1 MTDQVG
7 RVGSPDLTGR
17 VEKSGPGDLEKADD
31 ADQPGEGW
39 ATKDLRKA
47 ADRIP
52 SAAWLVML
60 LTMAERFS
68 FYGMTTPF
76 MNFMQNSRGNSLR
89 PGALGWG
96 QSKASQVSN
105 VFNIISWL
113 TPMASGI
120 AADKGLGRYRTL
132 CVTFVVYLA
141 GTVLLFVSS
150 FESLARYSAGLFI
163 ASLVLIALGMSGTNG
178 LMAAF
183 VGDQYTTEDG
193 AVITTYSG
201 ERIIVDRALTLESIY
216 NYYYWCVNVGGLSGL
231 ATTALELHVGFWAA
245 YLLPLCALSVSAAM
259 LVFGHGRLV
268 LAPTQSSAIPD
279 AGRAIWLAVRNGFS
293 LDKARP
299 AHQQLKHSRK
309 VPWTES
315 FIDELQTAMVACRML
330 FAVWPI
336 LHLCR
341 GQINNNLISQAAQMD
356 TSGIPNDMMYNANPI
371 IIIILMPLV
380 DRFLYPWV
388 RRSGFVLT
396 ATTRLTAGFA
406 LEALAMAMAAVV
418 QKLVYISPPCYNA
431 PLSCVASNAGTIP
444 NAVSV
449 FVQLPVYLLEAMS
462 EILSSPAGW
471 ELAFSMA
478 PSSMKSVMQSV
489 FMTTGAVGAG
499 LSIAISPMY
508 KDPEMLFVW
517 ASLAVIM
524 AIATII
530 FYAIWGRKLYKNE

>member
-1 MTDQVG
+1 MTDQVSRADG
-7 RVGSPDLTGR
+7 PDLTGPL
-17 VEKSGPGDLEKADD
+17 EKPGPGDLEKADD
-31 ADQPGEGW
+31 DAGQSDESP
-39 ATKDLRKA
+39 ATKDLPRV

-52 SAAWLVML
+52 NAAWLVML

-76 MNFMQNSRGNSLR
+76 MNYMQNGRGDPLR

-96 QSKASQVSN
+96 QSRASQVSN

-120 AADKGLGRYRTL
+120 VADKGLGRYRTL

-150 FESLARYSAGLFI
+150 LDSLARYSAGLFI
-163 ASLVLIALGMSGTNG
+163 ASLVLIALGMSGANG

-193 AVITTYSG
+193 AVVTTRSG
-201 ERIIVDRALTLESIY
+201 DRVVVDRALTLESIY
-216 NYYYWCVNVGGLSGL
+216 NYYYWCINVGGLSGL

-245 YLLPLCALSVSAAM
+245 YLLPLCALSVSAAV
-259 LVFGHGRLV
+259 LVLGRGRLV
-268 LAPTQSSAIPD
+268 LAPTQSSALPD
-279 AGRAIWLAVRNGFS
+279 ARRALWLAVRGGFS

-299 AHQQLKHSRK
+299 AHQQLQHSRK
-309 VPWTES
+309 VPWTDD
-315 FIDELQTAMVACRML
+315 FVDELQTAMVACRMI
-330 FAVWPI
+330 FAVWPV

-356 TSGIPNDMMYNANPI
+356 TSSIPNDMMYNANPV

-380 DRFLYPWV
+380 DRFLFPWL
-388 RRSGFVLT
+388 RRSGFPLT

-418 QKLVYISPPCYNA
+418 QKLVYISPPCYDA
-431 PLSCVASNAGTIP
+431 PLRCAASNAGAIP

-478 PSSMKSVMQSV
+478 PGSMKSVMQSV

-499 LSIAISPMY
+499 LSIAISPLY

-517 ASLAVIM
+517 ASLAIVM
-524 AIATII
+524 AIATGM
-530 FYAIWGRKLYKNE
+530 FYAVWGRKLR

>member
-7 RVGSPDLTGR
+7 RAGSPDLTGPL
-17 VEKSGPGDLEKADD
+17 ENSDLGDLEKADD
-31 ADQPGEGW
+31 AGQTDKSRV
-39 ATKDLRKA
+39 TKDLRRK

-68 FYGMTTPF
+68 FYGMTAPF
-76 MNFMQNSRGNSLR
+76 MNFMQNSRGDPLR

-96 QSKASQVSN
+96 QSRASQVSN

-120 AADKGLGRYRTL
+120 VADQRLGRYRTL
-132 CVTFVVYLA
+132 CVTFAVYLA

-150 FESLARYSAGLFI
+150 FEFLARYSAGLFI
-163 ASLVLIALGMSGTNG
+163 ASLVLIAVGMSGANG

-193 AVITTYSG
+193 AVVTTRSG

-216 NYYYWCVNVGGLSGL
+216 NYYYWCINIGGLSGL

-245 YLLPLCALSVSAAM
+245 YLLPFCALSVSAVV
-259 LVFGHGRLV
+259 LVFGRGRLV

-279 AGRAIWLAVRNGFS
+279 ACRAIWLAVSGGFS

-299 AHQQLKHSRK
+299 AHQQLQHLRK
-309 VPWTES
+309 VPWTET

-330 FAVWPI
+330 FAVWPV

-341 GQINNNLISQAAQMD
+341 GQINTNLISQAAQMN
-356 TSGIPNDMMYNANPI
+356 TSNIPNDMMYNANPI

-380 DRFLYPWV
+380 DRFLFPWL
-388 RRSGFVLT
+388 RRSGFALT
-396 ATTRLTAGFA
+396 AATRLTAGFA
-406 LEALAMAMAAVV
+406 LEALAMAMAAIV
-418 QKLVYISPPCYNA
+418 QKLVYISPPCYDT
-431 PLSCVASNAGTIP
+431 PLRCVASNGGSIP

-449 FVQLPVYLLEAMS
+449 FVQIPVYLLEAMS

-471 ELAFSMA
+471 ELVFNMA
-478 PSSMKSVMQSV
+478 PGSMKSVMQSV

-499 LSIAISPMY
+499 LSIALSPMY
-508 KDPEMLFVW
+508 EDPEMLWVW
-517 ASLAVIM
+517 ASLALVM
-524 AIATII
+524 AIATVI
-530 FYAIWGRKLYKNE
+530 FYAVWGRKLL